1 MGHCARARPLEKRE
15 YREGAHV
22 KTVSTAVWDTAHEYP
37 GGAAALGAVVGI
49 GGKVLANKCNPH
61 CDTHHLGL
69 DEAHRI
75 MALTGDHQI
84 LRALCHALGYL
95 SPIQRIDSAVADDAL
110 LDLLAS
116 VFAEAGDVARALQQA
131 LADGRITP
139 REYADIEQQSI
150 EAQSALATLLD
161 RVRSL
166 VSDEPV
172 RRPPMRAV
180 R

>member
-1 MGHCARARPLEKRE
+1 MGMTIADAAYH
-15 YREGAHV
+15 
-22 KTVSTAVWDTAHEYP
+22 TVHDYP
-37 GGAAALGAVVGI
+37 GGAVALASRTGGNAAVLSH
-49 GGKVLANKCNPH
+49 KVSPTCG
-61 CDTHHLGL
+61 THHLSL

>member
-1 MGHCARARPLEKRE
+1 MGMTIADAAYH
-15 YREGAHV
+15 
-22 KTVSTAVWDTAHEYP
+22 TVHDYP
-37 GGAAALGAVVGI
+37 GGAVALASRTGGNAAVLSH
-49 GGKVLANKCNPH
+49 KVSPTCG
-61 CDTHHLGL
+61 THHLSL
-69 DEAHRI
+69 DEAARI
-75 MALTGDHQI
+75 MDLTGDHRI
-84 LRALCHALGYL
+84 LVAMCRRLGYL
-95 SPIQRIDSAVADDAL
+95 DPIPAVAYEGIADDAL
-110 LDLLAS
+110 LDL
-116 VFAEAGDVARALQQA
+116 VTRMHAESGDVSRTLSTA